1 MKLSEL
7 YVESDKLD
15 AAAAKCDIASGE
27 AGAVKISDGMKCFS
41 TAMPGSTSA
50 KEAAGAGKFV
60 DDRAK
65 QLADGLDE
73 YGSAIRSAKQ
83 GYNTTDHSVSLDFK
97 AVDKTLSEIA

>member
-1 MKLSEL
+1 
-7 YVESDKLD
+7 
-15 AAAAKCDIASGE
+15 
-27 AGAVKISDGMKCFS
+27 
-41 TAMPGSTSA
+41 MPGSTSA

-73 YGSAIRSAKQ
+73 YGSGIRSAKQ

>member
-1 MKLSEL
+1 MRHSQWRSWSCEDFRWHEVFL
-7 YVESDKLD
+7 YSHAGKHVREG
-15 AAAAKCDIASGE
+15 SG
-27 AGAVKISDGMKCFS
+27 GCR
-41 TAMPGSTSA
+41 
-50 KEAAGAGKFV
+50 KFV

-65 QLADGLDE
+65 QLANGLDE

>member
-27 AGAVKISDGMKCFS
+27 AGAVKISDG
-41 TAMPGSTSA
+41 
-50 KEAAGAGKFV
+50 
-60 DDRAK
+60 
-65 QLADGLDE
+65 LDE
-73 YGSAIRSAKQ
+73 YGSGIRSAKQ

-97 AVDKTLSEIA
+97 VVDKTLSEIA